1 MSQIWLPACAYAPVC
16 LTGRR
21 SQTTERCFSM
31 ALISLKDVSIQFGGP
46 PVLQKVTLNIEAG
59 ERACLT
65 GRNGEGK
72 STLLKILA
80 GTLDP
85 DSGEI
90 VRSPNL
96 RVATLTQDVPTEMDG
111 CVFDIVSESTTH
123 LTVGSNH
130 PGAAKFIT
138 ELQLDTTAHF
148 NSLSGGERRRVLLAR
163 ALSAEPHL
171 LLLDEPTNHLDIAT
185 IEWLETYLARNRFA
199 VLFVTHDRSFLQ
211 RVANKVL
218 DLDRG
223 KLAGWD
229 CDYRTFLERKQEL
242 LNDEAVY
249 WERQGRLLAKE
260 EAWLRKGIKAR
271 RTRNE
276 GRVVSLMKLREQF
289 NQRRHLSGVSQ
300 IEVNAD
306 SNSGNQVIQTENVSY
321 AWDPEQPVIRNLN
334 VRIIRG
340 ERIGIIGA
348 NGSGKTTLLNLLC
361 GRLKPDSGMI
371 KTGTRLSLCFL
382 DQMRTELDLGKTIL
396 ENIADERDEVE
407 INGRRKHVYGYLE
420 EFLFSAERARTRVE
434 ALSGGERAR
443 LLLAKLFTRP
453 GNLLVM
459 DEPTNDLDLE
469 TLELLEEQLANFQG
483 TLLLVSHDRSFLD
496 NVVTA
501 TIVIEA
507 PDKIRMYPGGYTD
520 WLQQRP
526 TTVTPANNAV
536 KKKSV
541 RAQKTSLR
549 LSFKEKQERDEL
561 PGMIEKLEKEI
572 DDLQSKVA
580 DPVIYQS
587 DPAQAALLTRRLPE
601 AQTELEE
608 LFERWTAVEER
619 AMEAGEL

>member
-1 MSQIWLPACAYAPVC
+1 
-16 LTGRR
+16 
-21 SQTTERCFSM
+21 M

-46 PVLQKVTLNIEAG
+46 PVLQKITLNIEAG

-80 GTLDP
+80 GTLEP

-90 VRSPNL
+90 VRSPDL
-96 RVATLTQDVPTEMDG
+96 RVATLTQDVPPEIDG
-111 CVFDIVSESTTH
+111 CVFDIVSESTAH
-123 LTVGSNH
+123 LTAGSHH
-130 PGAAKFIT
+130 PGASKFIT
-138 ELQLDTTAHF
+138 ELKLDATAYF
-148 NSLSGGERRRVLLAR
+148 NALSGGQRRRVLLAR
-163 ALSAEPHL
+163 ALSSEPHL

-185 IEWLETYLARNRFA
+185 IEWLETYLARKRFA

-242 LNDEAVY
+242 LNDEMVY
-249 WERQGRLLAKE
+249 WEKQGRLLAKE

-276 GRVVSLMKLREQF
+276 GRVASLMKLREQF

-300 IEVNAD
+300 IEVNTD
-306 SNSGNQVIQTENVSY
+306 SNSGDQVIQTKNLSY
-321 AWDPEQPVIRNLN
+321 AWDPEQPVIKNLN
-334 VRIIRG
+334 LRIRRG

-361 GRLKPDSGMI
+361 GRLKPSSGMI

-382 DQMRTELDLGKTIL
+382 DQMRTELDPEKTIL
-396 ENIADERDEVE
+396 KNIADERDEVE

-420 EFLFSAERARTRVE
+420 EFLFSAERARTRVA

-469 TLELLEEQLANFQG
+469 TLELLEEQLANFPG

-496 NVVTA
+496 NVVTS
-501 TIVIEA
+501 TIVIDA

-526 TTVTPANNAV
+526 TTATPVNNAV
-536 KKKSV
+536 KKKNT
-541 RAQKTSLR
+541 RTQKTNLR
-549 LSFKEKQERDEL
+549 LSFKEKLERDEL
-561 PGMIEKLEKEI
+561 PAMIEKLEEEI
-572 DDLQSKVA
+572 DDLQTKVA
-580 DPVIYQS
+580 DPSIYQS

-601 AQTELEE
+601 AQTELEK
-608 LFERWTAVEER
+608 LFDRWASVEER
-619 AMEAGEL
+619 AIEAGEL